1 VDEAARRGRYKAA
14 WLRFG
19 FGVLAIIVLPPWG
32 VDPLAVYSACGLYAF
47 AAVAQQIMLL
57 RGLGDRWRP
66 WIGGL
71 ADVGLLTFFVHRLGS
86 TSTPVISLYILIPVA
101 YAILGLTRL
110 ATALAILGVTAY
122 GGVLFAELAGVLP
135 VDADRPLWIET
146 SARPLVPVIGW
157 ILTAAAIVGMST
169 LFAVRVAQT
178 LARREADLLDA
189 NKQLELMSRK
199 DPLTHLANRRHLMD
213 RLDQELARAKRDHPA
228 AVLMVDLDGFKRV
241 NDDLGH
247 LAGDDALKDIA
258 NALAT
263 VTRATDLAGR
273 FGGDEFL
280 LLLTDA
286 NPDAVTTVG
295 DRLCTAIRDA
305 GRVDDRHHVTASIG
319 IAIVQAGDTQQTVIA
334 RADANTYAAK
344 QAGGDRHVGP

>member
-1 VDEAARRGRYKAA
+1 
-14 WLRFG
+14 
-19 FGVLAIIVLPPWG
+19 
-32 VDPLAVYSACGLYAF
+32 
-47 AAVAQQIMLL
+47 
-57 RGLGDRWRP
+57 
-66 WIGGL
+66 
-71 ADVGLLTFFVHRLGS
+71 
-86 TSTPVISLYILIPVA
+86 LYILIPVA

-110 ATALAILGVTAY
+110 ATTLAILGVTAY

-146 SARPLVPVIGW
+146 SARPLVPIIGW
-157 ILTAAAIVGMST
+157 VLTAAAIVGMST

-178 LARREADLLDA
+178 LAQREAELLDA

-199 DPLTHLANRRHLMD
+199 DPLTQLANRRHLMD

-286 NPDAVTTVG
+286 NPDAVATVG
-295 DRLCTAIRDA
+295 DRLCAAIRDA

-344 QAGGDRHVGP
+344 QAGRDRHVGP